1 MSLRPAMTRISSNRI
16 APIAAAAVRELRSRR
31 EPFEVVDI
39 LADPHGREQVA
50 RLTDDTM
57 VLPVVVEDNGA
68 VRYTF
73 GGG

>member
-1 MSLRPAMTRISSNRI
+1 MTTIYVK
-16 APIAAAAVRELRSRR
+16 PDCPYCAAAVRELRSRR
-31 EPFEVVDI
+31 EPFEIVDV